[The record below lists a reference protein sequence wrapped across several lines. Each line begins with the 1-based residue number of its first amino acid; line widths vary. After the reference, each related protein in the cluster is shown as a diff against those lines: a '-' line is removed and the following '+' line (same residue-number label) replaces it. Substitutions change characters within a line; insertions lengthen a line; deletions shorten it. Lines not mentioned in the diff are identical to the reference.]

1 MMNNYDSMEQLE
13 FRMAKTVLITG
24 ANRGIGLGFVES
36 YLKSGDNV
44 IATARNPNSAK
55 DLKRLKAQ
63 YRDQLEIFALDLD
76 SPEAESQLVK
86 IVKKPEKLDIL
97 INNAGFYP
105 NSYTEK
111 FDKVNL
117 TQWET
122 AFRIN
127 VLGAAR
133 TLRKAIP
140 RLQKSDRPIVVNI
153 STQMSSIAQNQGGSI
168 GYRVTKSALNMFN
181 SCIALEYKDI
191 ISVLLNPGWVK
202 TRMGGLNAEISVEDS
217 VADMRKIID
226 KLKDRDSGKFF
237 DHSGREIP
245 W

>member
-1 MMNNYDSMEQLE
+1 
-13 FRMAKTVLITG
+13 MAKTVLITG

-36 YLKSGDNV
+36 YLNTGDFV
-44 IATARNPNSAK
+44 IATSRNPNSSK

-63 YRDQLEIFALDLD
+63 YRDQLEILELDLN

-86 IVKKPEKLDIL
+86 IVKKPESIDLL

-117 TQWET
+117 NQWET

-133 TLRKAIP
+133 TFRKALP
-140 RLQKSDRPIVVNI
+140 RLQKSSRPIVVNI
-153 STQMSSIAQNQGGSI
+153 STQMASIGTNKTGGSY
-168 GYRVTKSALNMFN
+168 GYRASKAALNMFN
-181 SCIALEYKDI
+181 KCLAIEYPDI
-191 ISVLLNPGWVK
+191 ISILLNPGWVK

-217 VADMRKIID
+217 VTSMRKIID
-226 KLKDRDSGKFF
+226 KAKERDSGKFL
-237 DHSGREIP
+237 DHRGQEIA